1 MPTSSKL
8 GNIINL
14 NQQKV
19 YLLENKGKNLRT
31 KYKVHSILK
40 NDTLILLDLN
50 CINNLFFSEIL
61 LKDFNYLPERTINNL
76 KVDFVNEEKNE
87 VIEIK
92 GLISEIEKIKFPYS
106 NANRVVKQLT
116 ELSKFNYKV
125 RFVFIL
131 LNPKINTIELD
142 KDNLK
147 FIEKFNFARKKKIK
161 IEIYRIYWKETE
173 EHLKKVQYSLK
184 NNIIKI
190 KSPI

>member
-8 GNIINL
+8 GNIISL

-92 GLISEIEKIKFPYS
+92 GLISEAEKIKFPYS

-142 KDNLK
+142 KDNLE

>member
-19 YLLENKGKNLRT
+19 YLLENKGKKLRT

-76 KVDFVNEEKNE
+76 KVDFVNEEKM
-87 VIEIK
+87 K
-92 GLISEIEKIKFPYS
+92 
-106 NANRVVKQLT
+106 
-116 ELSKFNYKV
+116 
-125 RFVFIL
+125 
-131 LNPKINTIELD
+131 
-142 KDNLK
+142 
-147 FIEKFNFARKKKIK
+147 
-161 IEIYRIYWKETE
+161 
-173 EHLKKVQYSLK
+173 
-184 NNIIKI
+184 
-190 KSPI
+190 

>member
-19 YLLENKGKNLRT
+19 YLLENKGKKLRT

-76 KVDFVNEEKNE
+76 KVDFINEEKNE

-92 GLISEIEKIKFPYS
+92 GLISETEKIKFPYS

>member
-161 IEIYRIYWKETE
+161 IEI
-173 EHLKKVQYSLK
+173 
-184 NNIIKI
+184 
-190 KSPI
+190 

>member
-92 GLISEIEKIKFPYS
+92 GLISEAEKIKFPYS

-125 RFVFIL
+125 KFVFIL

-142 KDNLK
+142 KDNLE

>member
-87 VIEIK
+87 VIELK
-92 GLISEIEKIKFPYS
+92 GLISEAEKIKFPYS

-116 ELSKFNYKV
+116 QLSKFNYKV

-142 KDNLK
+142 KDNLE

>member
-76 KVDFVNEEKNE
+76 KVDFVNEERKE

-92 GLISEIEKIKFPYS
+92 GLISETEKIKFPYS

-116 ELSKFNYKV
+116 ELSKFDYKV

-142 KDNLK
+142 KENLE
-147 FIEKFNFARKKKIK
+147 FIESFNFAIKKKIE
-161 IEIYRIYWKETE
+161 IEIYKVYWKDTV
-173 EHLKKVQYSLK
+173 EHLEKVQYNLK

>member
-190 KSPI
+190 KSPV

>member
-31 KYKVHSILK
+31 KYKVHSILT

-92 GLISEIEKIKFPYS
+92 GLISETEKIKFPYS
-106 NANRVVKQLT
+106 NSNRVVKQLT

-142 KDNLK
+142 KDNFE

-184 NNIIKI
+184 NNLIKI

>member
-19 YLLENKGKNLRT
+19 YLLENKGKKLRT

-92 GLISEIEKIKFPYS
+92 GLISETEKIKFPYS

>member
-125 RFVFIL
+125 RFVFTL

>member
-92 GLISEIEKIKFPYS
+92 GLISEAEKIKFPYS

-142 KDNLK
+142 KDNLE

>member
-1 MPTSSKL
+1 M
-8 GNIINL
+8 
-14 NQQKV
+14 
-19 YLLENKGKNLRT
+19 Y
-31 KYKVHSILK
+31 
-40 NDTLILLDLN
+40 
-50 CINNLFFSEIL
+50 
-61 LKDFNYLPERTINNL
+61 YLPERTINNL

-92 GLISEIEKIKFPYS
+92 GLISETEKIKFPYS

-142 KDNLK
+142 KDNLE

>member
-92 GLISEIEKIKFPYS
+92 GLISETEKIKFPYS

-142 KDNLK
+142 KDNLE